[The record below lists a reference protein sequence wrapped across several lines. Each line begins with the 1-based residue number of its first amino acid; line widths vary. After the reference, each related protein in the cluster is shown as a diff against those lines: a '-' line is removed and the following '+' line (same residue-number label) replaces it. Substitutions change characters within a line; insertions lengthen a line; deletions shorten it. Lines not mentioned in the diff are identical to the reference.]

1 MNVKTTVTALS
12 LLSMLS
18 FGAFAAPPISA
29 GQAQGRQPIGS
40 ISVSKVG
47 GAPMDMRQ
55 ALSKK
60 AEQKGASAWRI
71 TEART
76 GDTWHATAELYK

>member
-18 FGAFAAPPISA
+18 FGAFAATPISA